1 MIRIID
7 TTIACPG
14 LSGDAATSETFAMIV
29 KGFRGPKRIAAEV
42 TQWGEEVFVT
52 QRSGMLKDSYTE
64 ADRVEQDRL
73 NTEDPVTDG
82 DTISVNGKTYRVQ
95 AVGDYMDPAKLH
107 PLT

>member
-1 MIRIID
+1 MIRTID
-7 TTIACPG
+7 TTIARPG

-29 KGFRGPKRIAAEV
+29 KGFRGPKRITAEV

-73 NTEDPVTDG
+73 NTEDPVKDG
-82 DTISVNGKTYRVQ
+82 DVISVNGTTYRV
-95 AVGDYMDPAKLH
+95 AVKGDYSDPAALIAEG
-107 PLT
+107 